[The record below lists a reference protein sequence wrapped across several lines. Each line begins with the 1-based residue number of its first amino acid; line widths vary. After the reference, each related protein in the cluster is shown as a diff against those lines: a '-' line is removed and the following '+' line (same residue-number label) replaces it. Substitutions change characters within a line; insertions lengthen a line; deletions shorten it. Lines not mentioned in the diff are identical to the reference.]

1 MSKGQIHN
9 TTGTICKA
17 KKRACP
23 LDDSGHSSS
32 IEAYVEHHVKE
43 SGINGEEVTAMIADG
58 TPPADAVEVA
68 KLGVGTVNKTFSKT
82 GHHMSHRQKKELKRK
97 RKRHIPTILANDKKL
112 YNPRGMSVKVKV
124 GGFKTAADTIIK
136 LVDSNGVETK
146 YERTSHPFEGG
157 EIVKDAKKFVE
168 RYNRMEDYISEHGSS
183 PLISPSSTNVYNPRN
198 LDVVIHHSPKTGPM
212 LSVNSSSW
220 DKPDYVFP
228 GTYNAQAIQDT
239 VDKMIS
245 NYNRKK
251 DEEEAR

>member
-17 KKRACP
+17 KERACP
-23 LDDSGHSSS
+23 LEESGHSNS

-43 SGINGEEVTAMIADG
+43 SGINGDEVTAMIADG

-68 KLGVGTVNKTFSKT
+68 KLGGGTVSKTFSKT

-112 YNPRGMSVKVKV
+112 YNPRGMNVKVKV
-124 GGFKTAADTIIK
+124 GGFKTAADTTIK
-136 LVDSNGVETK
+136 LVDSDGVETK
-146 YERTSHPFEGG
+146 YETTSHPFEGG

-168 RYNRMEDYISEHGSS
+168 GYNRMEDYISEHGSS
-183 PLISPSSTNVYNPRN
+183 PIISASPTNVYNPRN
-198 LDVVIHHSPKTGPM
+198 LNVAIGHSPTTGPI

-220 DKPDYVFP
+220 DKPEYVFP
-228 GTYNAQAIQDT
+228 ETYNAQAIQDT